1 MPVLAALLTLTLGL
15 GQAAE
20 RVTDVRVQGNTLTA
34 DADIVALSGLPI
46 GTELT
51 PTLLDEAAV
60 RLRKGGRFRR
70 VEILK
75 RYASIA
81 DASQILVVI
90 IVDEGRVGIRVGAD
104 GTSASTVRRR
114 GPPLM
119 FLPLLGSEDGYGFT
133 YGALLSLP
141 NVAGPHTRIAIPL
154 TWGGERRAGLEY
166 EKRFNS
172 ERLTRLRVGGSLLRR
187 ESAALASVDR
197 REQTWIRGEREVVR
211 ALRLGVW
218 GGFDVVTFA
227 GANNHV
233 IRTGV
238 DATVDTRVD
247 PMLSRNAVYVRA
259 AVERLAARNSS
270 APVRTLFDANGYI
283 GGPGASTI
291 AVRVYRDAASMAV
304 PAYLKVLRGRDG
316 TLRGHRAGTVA
327 GDSTAAGTLE
337 LRLPVSSPLNVG
349 KFGVRGFVD
358 AASAYDAGQS
368 LRRQHFER
376 GVGGGV
382 WFTATVIR
390 LALDVAH
397 GSSGSTRV
405 QLSSGLLF

>member
-1 MPVLAALLTLTLGL
+1 MLVALLTLALGL

-20 RVTDVRVQGNTLTA
+20 RLTDVRVQGNTLTA

-51 PTLLDEAAV
+51 PTLLDEAAE
-60 RLRKGGRFRR
+60 RLRKSDRFRR

-90 IVDEGRVGIRVGAD
+90 IVDEGRVGIRVSAD
-104 GTSASTVRRR
+104 GTSARAVRRR

-119 FLPLLGSEDGYGFT
+119 ILPLLGSEDGYGFT

-141 NVAGPHTRIAIPL
+141 NVAGPHTRLSVPL

-166 EKRFNS
+166 EKRFDS

-197 REQTWIRGEREVVR
+197 REQTWIRGEREIVR

-218 GGFDVVTFA
+218 GGFEVVSFA
-227 GANNHV
+227 GANSQV

-259 AVERLAARNSS
+259 AVERLSVRNSS
-270 APVRTLFDANGYI
+270 APTRTLLDANGYI

-291 AVRVYRDAASMAV
+291 AVRVYRDASSMAV

-316 TLRGHRAGTVA
+316 TLRGYRAGTVA

-337 LRLPVSSPLNVG
+337 LRLPVSSPLNIG

-358 AASAYDAGQS
+358 AATAYDAGQS

-376 GVGGGV
+376 GIGGGV

>member
-1 MPVLAALLTLTLGL
+1 MLAALLTLTLGL

-227 GANNHV
+227 GANNPV

>member
-1 MPVLAALLTLTLGL
+1 MLAAVLTLALAIV
-15 GQAAE
+15 QPAE

-34 DADIVALSGLPI
+34 DADIVSLSGLSI
-46 GTELT
+46 GEELT
-51 PTLLDEAAV
+51 PTLLDDV
-60 RLRKGGRFRR
+60 GTRLRKSGRFRG
-70 VEILK
+70 VEVLK

-90 IVDEGRVGIRVGAD
+90 IVDEGRVGIRVSDD
-104 GTSASTVRRR
+104 GTTATAVRRR

-166 EKRFNS
+166 EKRFDS
-172 ERLTRLRVGGSLLRR
+172 QRLTRLRVGGSILRR
-187 ESAALASVDR
+187 ESDALGSVDR
-197 REQTWIRGEREVVR
+197 REQTWIRGEREIVH

-218 GGFDVVTFA
+218 GGFDAVSFA
-227 GANNHV
+227 GANSDV
-233 IRTGV
+233 VRTGV

-259 AVERLAARNSS
+259 AVERLAVQNGS
-270 APVRTLFDANGYI
+270 APIRTLLDANGYI

-291 AVRVYRDAASMAV
+291 ALRVYRDAASMPV

-316 TLRGHRAGTVA
+316 TLRGYRAGTVA
-327 GDSTAAGTLE
+327 GDSTAAGSVE
-337 LRLPVSSPLNVG
+337 LRLPISSPLNIG

-358 AASAYDAGQS
+358 AATAYDAGES
-368 LRRQHFER
+368 LRRQQFER